1 MVKSKSFQPGDRVA
15 YAAGFLKSTGQIT
28 GHAPFL
34 RGTVR
39 KVEPFSGYTLVTVA
53 WDNYAVKSEYHHD
66 GLARIIA
73 PNLTLISRIAI
84 DAALAN

>member
-1 MVKSKSFQPGDRVA
+1 MAKPQTFQPGDRVA
-15 YAAGFLKSTGQIT
+15 YAARFLKSTGQII
-28 GHAPFL
+28 GKAPFL

-39 KVEPFSGYTLVTVA
+39 KVEPFADYTLVIVA